1 MKSKLPPTSCIR
13 LHVLLFSEDLQDL
26 RPDVWN
32 SLMMEVLSQAMIKEK
47 KIYINV
53 YKSWVAAFYVYSN
66 MSLKSRSSEDIR
78 LGSARRWHFTEV
90 STAGRRGPAKS
101 KGHSFSQ
108 VQNTTSY
115 CIPGYKNRL
124 NKHVSS
130 VCFGILV
137 IFNFLMDRKELSSAH
152 AELGWNEILQ
162 NPHMKENC
170 TTQAVNNKDFSEKY
184 WSFFKAPL

>member
-1 MKSKLPPTSCIR
+1 MFCFFQKVRKTWGQTYGTVWWWKCYHKLGWR
-13 LHVLLFSEDLQDL
+13 
-26 RPDVWN
+26 
-32 SLMMEVLSQAMIKEK
+32 K
-47 KIYINV
+47 KMYINV

-115 CIPGYKNRL
+115 CIPGYRNRL
-124 NKHVSS
+124 NKYVSS

-137 IFNFLMDRKELSSAH
+137 FSFLMDRKELSSAH

-162 NPHMKENC
+162 KPHMKGELHH
-170 TTQAVNNKDFSEKY
+170 TGS
-184 WSFFKAPL
+184 